1 MTQKRYAVTIRQHNK
16 FLIFVEASD
25 EDQAIERAFD
35 KYEDSPGLIPE
46 TSVADIEESEIELV
60 QREYDE

>member
-35 KYEDSPGLIPE
+35 LYDTNPALKPE
-46 TSVADIEESEIELV
+46 ESIADIEDSEVELI